1 VLLTAPLAALRA
13 VAATTQQP
21 QEEPALDPSSAN
33 PGDRLLE
40 KFFENTTHNH
50 AGPPARGPP
59 KHGRRHGRH
68 GLLYTGRLSAGARE
82 GGFPFGALQ
91 LGRARFAPLARVL
104 RFIFR
109 ARCGAPRDKT
119 LKFVK
124 SEEAPRKTHLDE
136 SSSPT
141 PLPHQTHA
149 RQTLIRQGF
158 APQERKR
165 AKTVATANGNASV
178 VMVLG
183 GTTPSP
189 RSASGARDGWRYP
202 SAEDSGTSR
211 LFS

>member
-1 VLLTAPLAALRA
+1 MDGGMADTACY
-13 VAATTQQP
+13 TQVVY
-21 QEEPALDPSSAN
+21 
-33 PGDRLLE
+33 R
-40 KFFENTTHNH
+40 
-50 AGPPARGPP
+50 RGRG
-59 KHGRRHGRH
+59 KGVFRSGR
-68 GLLYTGRLSAGARE
+68 SNWGARARSRVAIH
-82 GGFPFGALQ
+82 FPCAVR
-91 LGRARFAPLARVL
+91 RAERK
-104 RFIFR
+104 
-109 ARCGAPRDKT
+109 PRDKT

-158 APQERKR
+158 APPERKR
-165 AKTVATANGNASV
+165 AKTVATANASV

>member
-1 VLLTAPLAALRA
+1 L
-13 VAATTQQP
+13 TTQRSFMPDP
-21 QEEPALDPSSAN
+21 Q
-33 PGDRLLE
+33 
-40 KFFENTTHNH
+40 
-50 AGPPARGPP
+50 
-59 KHGRRHGRH
+59 HGGRH
-68 GLLYTGRLSAGARE
+68 RMDGGMADTACYTQVVYRRGRGTGVFRSGRSNWGAR
-82 GGFPFGALQ
+82 
-91 LGRARFAPLARVL
+91 ARVS
-104 RFIFR
+104 RDSFSVA

-149 RQTLIRQGF
+149 RLDARQTLTFIRQGF

-189 RSASGARDGWRYP
+189 RSACWCARRLEVPERRGQRHQP
-202 SAEDSGTSR
+202 SLLMIVDPIA
-211 LFS
+211 

>member
-1 VLLTAPLAALRA
+1 MADTACY
-13 VAATTQQP
+13 TQVVY
-21 QEEPALDPSSAN
+21 
-33 PGDRLLE
+33 R
-40 KFFENTTHNH
+40 
-50 AGPPARGPP
+50 RGRG
-59 KHGRRHGRH
+59 KGVFRSGR
-68 GLLYTGRLSAGARE
+68 SNWGAR
-82 GGFPFGALQ
+82 
-91 LGRARFAPLARVL
+91 ARVS

-109 ARCGAPRDKT
+109 GCARCGAPRDKT

-149 RQTLIRQGF
+149 RQTLTFIRQGF

-189 RSASGARDGWRYP
+189 RSACWCARRLEVPERRGQRHQP
-202 SAEDSGTSR
+202 SLLMIVDPIA
-211 LFS
+211 